1 MVLSFASNVPNSMIF
16 RAVSTSSSFS
26 GSEKD
31 DKHSDARTYAK
42 LLSSCNSLKDG
53 KSLHEAIV
61 KEKLDRDVYL
71 RKLLVKMYLNN
82 GSAQHAWE
90 VFKEIQP
97 SVDVIP
103 WTTIIGAFN
112 REKLHAKAL
121 GVFRC
126 MLLQGLKPDAV
137 AFLPVLEACAAL
149 ERLKDGLLLHGYVL
163 EAGLVV
169 DSVLGNSIIN
179 LYGKCGSFSE
189 AQEVFDRMPHKNVIS
204 WTSLVAAYGR
214 NGLPDRALELFHLM
228 QLQGVRPS
236 RISFVTVLNSC
247 ESSLS
252 IEEARK
258 IHSCIKESGCELQI
272 IVGNALVNMY
282 AKCGVPE
289 HAFQVFHRMAER
301 DVVTWTALI
310 SAWALQGKTMETSLL
325 VREMLLHG
333 VTPNHVTFVTVLNA
347 CEKPSSLAFG
357 KKIHAL
363 AVEAGY
369 EPELIVGNATVNMY
383 GKCGSL
389 EDAYA
394 VFDRMPAR
402 DVITWNAIIS
412 AYAHRA
418 HHREPLVLFERM
430 EAEDVTPN
438 KVTFVTVLYA
448 CAKLKA
454 LEEGRAIHARVSE
467 AGLASEVIVGTALVN
482 LYAKCGWLDEAREI
496 FDTMRREDVIS
507 WNSIIGPYAESG
519 MIAQAMEL
527 LEKMECEG
535 ILADE
540 VTYISILNALS
551 SPEWLEQGRLLHRLI
566 AKRKLG
572 LKATT
577 ETALL
582 NMYVRCGSVEDAEKV
597 FNAMDRHDVV
607 SWTSMILGYYQAEQH
622 SKALRAYKRMQQNG
636 VLPDKAALV
645 TIFKVCSSPEL
656 ISEGRMIHASL
667 RGNELDN
674 DTEVGNAAINMYG
687 RSHCCDAARE
697 TFDSMPRRDSATW
710 GSILTTF
717 SQHDEHGKVMELFEL
732 GERRGEAPVHT
743 KAGCLSVIRA
753 CGNLGALARGRKIHS
768 QIEDAAAG
776 SLKSCGIVGSALVD
790 MYGRCGSVEEARSV
804 LDGLSSSRDMVLWTS
819 MMVAYA
825 RNAQGWKALEIF
837 WLLQQE
843 GLIPDDVVFVA
854 LLSACSSVGA
864 IDEALEFFA
873 CMTLDY
879 GLEAGKHHLGC
890 VIDLLGRTGRLAE
903 AEETMKA
910 AKKFSD
916 KEDDPV
922 MWMSI
927 LGGCSIHQEVE
938 RGCRAMK
945 KIFGRE
951 DQAAALVM
959 LSNMHRV

>member
-1 MVLSFASNVPNSMIF
+1 
-16 RAVSTSSSFS
+16 
-26 GSEKD
+26 
-31 DKHSDARTYAK
+31 
-42 LLSSCNSLKDG
+42 
-53 KSLHEAIV
+53 
-61 KEKLDRDVYL
+61 
-71 RKLLVKMYLNN
+71 
-82 GSAQHAWE
+82 
-90 VFKEIQP
+90 
-97 SVDVIP
+97 
-103 WTTIIGAFN
+103 
-112 REKLHAKAL
+112 
-121 GVFRC
+121 

-149 ERLKDGLLLHGYVL
+149 ERLKDGLLLHGYIL

-169 DSVLGNSIIN
+169 DSALGNSIIN

-189 AQEVFDRMPHKNVIS
+189 AQEVFDRMPHKN
-204 WTSLVAAYGR
+204 
-214 NGLPDRALELFHLM
+214 
-228 QLQGVRPS
+228 
-236 RISFVTVLNSC
+236 
-247 ESSLS
+247 
-252 IEEARK
+252 
-258 IHSCIKESGCELQI
+258 
-272 IVGNALVNMY
+272 
-282 AKCGVPE
+282 
-289 HAFQVFHRMAER
+289 
-301 DVVTWTALI
+301 
-310 SAWALQGKTMETSLL
+310 
-325 VREMLLHG
+325 
-333 VTPNHVTFVTVLNA
+333 
-347 CEKPSSLAFG
+347 
-357 KKIHAL
+357 
-363 AVEAGY
+363 
-369 EPELIVGNATVNMY
+369 LIVGNATVNMY

-412 AYAHRA
+412 AYAHQA

-496 FDTMRREDVIS
+496 FDSMRREDVI
-507 WNSIIGPYAESG
+507 
-519 MIAQAMEL
+519 
-527 LEKMECEG
+527 
-535 ILADE
+535 
-540 VTYISILNALS
+540 
-551 SPEWLEQGRLLHRLI
+551 
-566 AKRKLG
+566 
-572 LKATT
+572 
-577 ETALL
+577 
-582 NMYVRCGSVEDAEKV
+582 
-597 FNAMDRHDVV
+597 
-607 SWTSMILGYYQAEQH
+607 
-622 SKALRAYKRMQQNG
+622 
-636 VLPDKAALV
+636 
-645 TIFKVCSSPEL
+645 
-656 ISEGRMIHASL
+656 
-667 RGNELDN
+667 
-674 DTEVGNAAINMYG
+674 
-687 RSHCCDAARE
+687 
-697 TFDSMPRRDSATW
+697 
-710 GSILTTF
+710 
-717 SQHDEHGKVMELFEL
+717 
-732 GERRGEAPVHT
+732 
-743 KAGCLSVIRA
+743 
-753 CGNLGALARGRKIHS
+753 
-768 QIEDAAAG
+768 
-776 SLKSCGIVGSALVD
+776 
-790 MYGRCGSVEEARSV
+790 
-804 LDGLSSSRDMVLWTS
+804 SSRDMVLWTS

-945 KIFGRE
+945 KIFGQE

-959 LSNMHRV
+959 LSNMHRVSTTYH